1 MKILRK
7 TLSLSMIILIIFT
20 FKGINTV
27 NISAS
32 QILSNSSGKTINVA
46 VLLYSFDDLFM
57 SRLKQSFEDFEKE
70 NSDKVKFT
78 FYDGQNNIAVQNQ
91 TIDSLLQN
99 DVDLILANLADVNER
114 SVENVISRVK
124 QKNIPIVLLDVA
136 PQVVSKVSKE
146 YNKAA
151 YILANSDDAGKIQ
164 GKILVDLWNTNKDAL
179 DKNGDDVLQYILL
192 QGEAANP
199 VAIDRSKYAISTI
212 NEAGIKTQ
220 KLELVNANW
229 LKEFAKS
236 SIQALFLK
244 YGGNIEAIVS
254 NNDAMAIGVIEA
266 LQEYGY
272 NTGDNTKKIAVVG
285 IDAIPEAKE
294 LVDKG
299 LMTGTVVQEPRV
311 LAEVFYNVGMNLVN
325 NLNPTENTN
334 YKVVN
339 GEIIIPFLYKEYT
352 KENNAP

>member
-20 FKGINTV
+20 FRCINTV

-32 QILSNSSGKTINVA
+32 QTLSNSSGKPINVA

-57 SRLKQSFEDFEKE
+57 SRLKQSFEDFQKE

-78 FYDGQNNIAVQNQ
+78 FYDGENNIAIQEQ
-91 TIDSLLQN
+91 TIASVIQN
-99 DVDLILANLADVNER
+99 GVDLIMANLADVNER

-124 QKNIPIVLLDVA
+124 QKNVPIVILDVN
-136 PQVVSKVSKE
+136 PQIVSKVSKE

-151 YILANSDDAGKIQ
+151 YILANSDEAGMAE
-164 GKILVDLWNTNKDAL
+164 GKILVDLWNTNKAVL
-179 DKNGDDVLQYILL
+179 DKNNDGILQYILL
-192 QGEAANP
+192 QGDAANP
-199 VAIDRSKYAISTI
+199 VSIERTKYVISTL
-212 NEAGIKTQ
+212 NDSGIKTQ
-220 KLELVNANW
+220 QLELINAIW
-229 LKEFAKS
+229 LKELAKS
-236 SIQALFLK
+236 AMESLFLK
-244 YGGNIEAIVS
+244 YGGKIEAIIS
-254 NNDAMAIGVIEA
+254 NNDAMAIGAIEA

-272 NTGDNTKKIAVVG
+272 NKDDKTKNIAVVG
-285 IDAIPEAKE
+285 IDGLPEAKK

-299 LMTGTVVQEPRV
+299 FMTGTVVQDPKV

-339 GEIIIPFLYKEYT
+339 GEIMIPFPYT
-352 KENNAP
+352 AYTGKISTP